1 MTAQFPSPNRDQK
14 RRNITQK
21 SLSLTASRGSPG
33 AASEQYYTETVQAA
47 YRSHRFVQQRIAIL
61 ASDKQEFSLRED
73 RLKARIEAL
82 KAEKKAKLEK
92 CQGKL
97 KVKDARIRELKAKLK
112 SGN

>member
-1 MTAQFPSPNRDQK
+1 
-14 RRNITQK
+14 
-21 SLSLTASRGSPG
+21 
-33 AASEQYYTETVQAA
+33 
-47 YRSHRFVQQRIAIL
+47 L